1 MARSASMEKR
11 VILAAAGL
19 LVNVVVAW
27 TAHNHDRH
35 DLNVHGAFRHVLPDT
50 LASVGVTGAGI

>member
-1 MARSASMEKR
+1 MEKR